1 MNKTLIAAALLG
13 TIGLAGSGQAAE
25 QRGVTLQ
32 ATPLR
37 EAANT
42 SARTLLELPAKTRV
56 AILKRQG
63 GWYQVQTIA
72 GQQGWLTLL
81 SVRFDKAASAQS
93 SNLAHL
99 LQSSTQV
106 APAGGVATG
115 VRGISEEQL
124 ASGASTAAELQALD
138 RYAVSSGD
146 ARAFAR
152 DGELVS
158 QSIDYA
164 P

>member
-1 MNKTLIAAALLG
+1 MHRILIALVLLG
-13 TIGLAGSGQAAE
+13 SMGLTGSLQAAG
-25 QRGVTLQ
+25 QTGITLQ

-37 EAANT
+37 EAASS
-42 SARTLLELPAKTRV
+42 SARTLLEIPAKTRV

-63 GWYQVQTIA
+63 GWYQVQTQA
-72 GQQGWLTLL
+72 GQQGWLALL
-81 SVRFDKAASAQS
+81 SLRFDKAASAQS
-93 SNLAHL
+93 SNLANL
-99 LQSSTQV
+99 LQSGTQV

-124 ASGASTAAELQALD
+124 QSGAGATPQLQALD
-138 RYAVSSGD
+138 RYAVSPSD